1 VKLNKNVGVMDRI
14 IRLVVGTALI
24 VAGLT
29 VAKGTLAV
37 IFLILSVPL
46 LLSAL
51 LGFCPTYTILG
62 FSTKQ
67 RDDCC

>member
-1 VKLNKNVGVMDRI
+1 VKMSKNVGIMDRI
-14 IRLVVGTALI
+14 IRFLTGTALI

-29 VAKGTLAV
+29 VAKGTLGV
-37 IFLILSVPL
+37 ILLILSAPL

-51 LGFCPTYTILG
+51 LGFCPTYTLLG
-62 FSTKQ
+62 LSTKR